1 MSAPTHLPVVWGK
14 SRDNRRPMVRAWRV
28 RAAVMVTCG
37 LLVAVRVAAQDSVD
51 TLSGAVTD
59 TAGKAVPNA
68 TVSIKNV
75 VTGQVIETR
84 TDSAGAY
91 RAPNLE
97 PGKYEV
103 SASASGFKTSVGGV
117 TIAPGTN
124 PTANLQLTREL
135 SVTDLGFSEA
145 QTQGSTVEQARLDKR
160 SHMLKMHQRLGLIT
174 TVPLIATIFTGLS
187 AGGRSP
193 TSTDRDMHAALG
205 VASVGMYFATASFAV
220 FAPKVPGVETRG
232 QIRLHKA
239 LAWIH
244 GPGMILTPIL
254 GAMAFAQKSEGRHV
268 EGIASEHGT
277 VAIVTAS
284 AYGAAILSVSI
295 KF

>member
-1 MSAPTHLPVVWGK
+1 
-14 SRDNRRPMVRAWRV
+14 MVAF
-28 RAAVMVTCG
+28 A
-37 LLVAVRVAAQDSVD
+37 LLVAGPLAAQGAAD
-51 TLSGAVTD
+51 TLSGVITD

-68 TVSIKNV
+68 AVSIKNV
-75 VTGQVIETR
+75 VTGQVTETP
-84 TDSAGAY
+84 TDSAGVY
-91 RAPNLE
+91 RAPNLA
-97 PGKYEV
+97 PGNYEV
-103 SASASGFKTSVGGV
+103 SASAGAFKTSAVGV
-117 TIAPGTN
+117 TIAAGAK
-124 PTANLQLTREL
+124 PTVSLQFTRGL
-135 SVTDLGFSEA
+135 SLTDLGFSTAE
-145 QTQGSTVEQARLDKR
+145 TRGSTTEQARLDKR

-174 TVPLIATIFTGLS
+174 ALPLIATIFTGLS
-187 AGGRSP
+187 AGGRRP
-193 TSTDRDMHAALG
+193 TSTDRDVHAALG
-205 VASVGMYFATASFAV
+205 ATTAGMYLTTAYFAV

-254 GAMAFAQKSEGRHV
+254 GEMAFEQRSEGRHV
-268 EGIASEHGT
+268 EGIASAHGT